1 MRRQGGAIGLLARL
15 AVSKG
20 AWLTRRSVSFHNPF
34 GQRCLQTPV
43 RSLSWTAT
51 DRLPLQWTAAPPVS
65 GVFISHVR
73 ALQTQSLEED
83 GKEMNS
89 GINRHV
95 GSDKHSIAN
104 NTAAAGKTVSA
115 LSAGSARSREE
126 SRAVHSRHA
135 TRQMKKLGGE
145 ERDKF
150 FNELQ
155 RSGKADVYHYSAMLS
170 HVANSEQ
177 ADSLLMQMA
186 EAGVRPNIVT
196 YNTLI
201 SKHQASGQL
210 DRANA
215 LLERYADVDSQDTYM
230 HVRRTNS
237 HACTHANRQKTPHL
251 TTTNCFYLRYMLDRS
266 IHASVRRMDLHVG
279 FDVGD

>member
-1 MRRQGGAIGLLARL
+1 
-15 AVSKG
+15 
-20 AWLTRRSVSFHNPF
+20 
-34 GQRCLQTPV
+34 
-43 RSLSWTAT
+43 
-51 DRLPLQWTAAPPVS
+51 
-65 GVFISHVR
+65 
-73 ALQTQSLEED
+73 
-83 GKEMNS
+83 MNS

-95 GSDKHSIAN
+95 GSEKHSNAN
-104 NTAAAGKTVSA
+104 NTAAGKTVSA

-126 SRAVHSRHA
+126 SRAIHSRHA

-215 LLERYADVDSQDTYM
+215 LFERYADIDSQDTNM
-230 HVRRTNS
+230 RVRRIYL
-237 HACTHANRQKTPHL
+237 HACMHASRQKTPPL
-251 TTTNCFYLRYMLDRS
+251 TTTNRFYLR
-266 IHASVRRMDLHVG
+266 
-279 FDVGD
+279 